1 MNYEEVTICKFFG
14 SPRSCIFC
22 STCRYLHVKP
32 TAANMKLWTRRTTTT
47 FQESTSILQTVDV
60 SQVVAPQMMGASQG
74 ENRQAMGTSNEE
86 APPMMGNSQEVAL
99 PSMGASY
106 RKSPPAIGELGNNQK
121 KRPRPSKHLR
131 ERKRKTESFSCTTK
145 CHPRG
150 IKWINLSVGERPSR
164 HSSSND

>member
-1 MNYEEVTICKFFG
+1 
-14 SPRSCIFC
+14 
-22 STCRYLHVKP
+22 
-32 TAANMKLWTRRTTTT
+32 MKLWTRRTTTT

-106 RKSPPAIGELGNNQK
+106 RESPSAFGELGNNQK

-131 ERKRKTESFSCTTK
+131 ERKRKRK
-145 CHPRG
+145 ALAAHQ
-150 IKWINLSVGERPSR
+150 SVTLVA
-164 HSSSND
+164 SNGFTYQSASDPQGTAPQMIDEFR